1 MNSIISWWPFEI
13 QQIREYL
20 LKSPPMF
27 EEMLRI
33 RQGIDEIL

>member
-13 QQIREYL
+13 QQIRDDL
-20 LKSPPMF
+20 LKSPPII
-27 EEMLRI
+27 EEMLGI